1 MSEDGGE
8 ILGANFGR
16 WDVVMPD
23 IHQAVF
29 GLPNETASYSGRVR
43 GEAERMYNEALA
55 LHNRKLDN
63 SIRQKAILSS
73 LTCVQSAFRRATF
86 GEEFNDNIFILE
98 LARGLAEKISEAS
111 IIKEETKTGEDYELE
126 LERASELLIEIIKGK
141 IGEKWEELV
150 EQAELQAL
158 ENVS

>member
-73 LTCVQSAFRRATF
+73 LTCVQSAFRRATL
-86 GEEFNDNIFILE
+86 GEEFNDNVFVLE
-98 LARGLAEKISEAS
+98 LARKLAEKIGEAS
-111 IIKEETKTGEDYELE
+111 IYESDYESE
-126 LERASELLIEIIKGK
+126 LERASELLVEIIKEK